1 MAKPK
6 TRPPLSKTKIDK
18 RLRKKARKNKVRK
31 LKGNTLRAKD
41 DKHREEVFAL
51 LEAFKDNVP
60 VSDMNRREIRCG
72 SDCSGLGCDLVALDK
87 LGMSKFCKPVFWC
100 ENDAVKQGIYKTVSK
115 HLGIPVSH
123 MYPDI
128 VDRNNDTAE
137 DCDLYISGFP
147 CPSFSA
153 LGKRLG
159 TQDSR
164 GQVGYNC
171 LMYVIRKRPCV
182 VIFENVRG
190 LLHVRHRPFLDC
202 MKKVLND
209 CHYRTWLKVL
219 DTKQLG
225 IPHSRP
231 RVYIVAI
238 QDSNLRN
245 KFKWPKPV
253 PFHKSMLGE
262 IIDKNIRGNEVLE
275 IPHYEKK
282 YGKKEV
288 WTLPYILDVD
298 SSPGF
303 QSALKACAP
312 CLTYTRLKNAIPGY
326 YLPALRRRLSMMEAG
341 RLQGLPDDLI
351 KALLAHHAP
360 QDVGAA
366 FGDGMSINVLCKVLI
381 AAFIAVGVLNERD
394 RNDRDSWRR

>member
-1 MAKPK
+1 MVAKPK
-6 TRPPLSKTKIDK
+6 RAPLPKKIIQK
-18 RLRKKARKNKVRK
+18 RCKKKATRSKVK
-31 LKGNTLRAKD
+31 AKD
-41 DKHREEVFAL
+41 TKVHDDHHREEVLAL
-51 LEAFKDNVP
+51 LQAWKDNVP
-60 VSDMNRREIRCG
+60 VSDINRREIRCG

-115 HLGIPVSH
+115 HLGVPVPH

-128 VDRNNDTAE
+128 VERNNDTAE

-190 LLHVRHRPFLDC
+190 LLHVKHKPFLDC
-202 MKKVLND
+202 MKKVLNE

-238 QDSNLRN
+238 QQSKVLG

-262 IIDKNIRGNEVLE
+262 IIDKHIRGNEVLQ
-275 IPHYEKK
+275 IPHYENK
-282 YGKKEV
+282 YGKC
-288 WTLPYILDVD
+288 
-298 SSPGF
+298 
-303 QSALKACAP
+303 SAL
-312 CLTYTRLKNAIPGY
+312 R
-326 YLPALRRRLSMMEAG
+326 
-341 RLQGLPDDLI
+341 
-351 KALLAHHAP
+351 
-360 QDVGAA
+360 
-366 FGDGMSINVLCKVLI
+366 
-381 AAFIAVGVLNERD
+381 
-394 RNDRDSWRR
+394 

>member
-1 MAKPK
+1 MVAKPK
-6 TRPPLSKTKIDK
+6 RAPLPKKIK
-18 RLRKKARKNKVRK
+18 RRCRKKARSKVQ
-31 LKGNTLRAKD
+31 TKD
-41 DKHREEVFAL
+41 DTKVHDYHHMEEVLAL
-51 LEAFKDNVP
+51 LQAWKDNVP
-60 VSDMNRREIRCG
+60 VSDINRREIRCG

-115 HLGIPVSH
+115 HLGVPVSH

-128 VDRNNDTAE
+128 VERNNDTAE

-190 LLHVRHRPFLDC
+190 LLHVKHKPFLDC
-202 MKKVLND
+202 MKKVLNE

-219 DTKQLG
+219 GTKQLG

-238 QDSNLRN
+238 QQSKVLG

-262 IIDKNIRGNEVLE
+262 IIDKHIRGNEVLQ
-275 IPHYEKK
+275 IPHYENK
-282 YGKKEV
+282 YGKEGGLDLALHFRCGFV
-288 WTLPYILDVD
+288 SEISIGPEGVRSLFDIHTLEACHPRVLPSSFAPPPQHAGGGSFARFARRPHESLAGSPCAARCGCSFGRWHVNQCAVQGPD
-298 SSPGF
+298 SSVH
-303 QSALKACAP
+303 
-312 CLTYTRLKNAIPGY
+312 
-326 YLPALRRRLSMMEAG
+326 RRGHL
-341 RLQGLPDDLI
+341 
-351 KALLAHHAP
+351 
-360 QDVGAA
+360 
-366 FGDGMSINVLCKVLI
+366 
-381 AAFIAVGVLNERD
+381 
-394 RNDRDSWRR
+394 

>member
-1 MAKPK
+1 MVAKPSK
-6 TRPPLSKTKIDK
+6 RRGPLPKKVIQH
-18 RLRKKARKNKVRK
+18 RCRKKAKRSKGEAKNIKV
-31 LKGNTLRAKD
+31 D
-41 DKHREEVFAL
+41 EHHREEVLAL
-51 LEAFKDNVP
+51 LQTWKDNVT
-60 VSDMNRREIRCG
+60 VSDINRREIRCG

-87 LGMSKFCKPVFWC
+87 LGMSEFCKPVFWC

-115 HLGIPVSH
+115 HLGVPVSH

-128 VDRNNDTAE
+128 VDRDNDTAE

-164 GQVGYNC
+164 GQIGYNC

-202 MKKVLND
+202 MKKVLNE
-209 CHYRTWLKVL
+209 CHYRVWLKVL

-238 QDSNLRN
+238 QLSKLRN

-253 PFHKSMLGE
+253 PFHKSMLGK
-262 IIDKNIRGNEVLE
+262 IIDKNIRGNEVLQ
-275 IPHYEKK
+275 
-282 YGKKEV
+282 YGKVEA

-312 CLTYTRLKNAIPGY
+312 CLTYTRLKNATPGY
-326 YLPALRRRLSMMEAG
+326 YLPALRRRLSILEAG

-366 FGDGMSINVLCKVLI
+366 LGDGMSINVLRKVLI
-381 AAFIAVGVLNERD
+381 AAFIAVGIFNERD
-394 RNDRDSWRR
+394 RNDRDSWR